1 MLRTFA
7 RVAVA
12 VAVAA
17 GGLLAATGPAT
28 AAQPTTSTTTSTK
41 STTTSIAV
49 PVAAPAAVAADPCG
63 YWREGNWLIGY
74 TYWYRHCAST
84 SVWVHVTYYDGG
96 FEDTCFGPWEKRQLS
111 WRTNGAHSA
120 GHLC

>member
-1 MLRTFA
+1 MFA

-17 GGLLAATGPAT
+17 GGLLATTGPAT
-28 AAQPTTSTTTSTK
+28 AAQPTASTNTS
-41 STTTSIAV
+41 
-49 PVAAPAAVAADPCG
+49 VAAPIAAPVAVADDPCG
-63 YWREGNWLIGY
+63 FWREGNWLIGY
-74 TYWYRHCAST
+74 SYWYRHCAST
-84 SVWVHVTYYDGG
+84 TVWVHITYYDGG

-120 GHLC
+120 GHLCGG